1 MKNIK
6 SLLTLIL
13 GLLGFV
19 VSLKL
24 AFIYFDANLGG
35 GGTGHFCSLN
45 SVVDCNGVAQS
56 SYSVFLG
63 IPLAIWGMLF
73 YLGVIGFSLLE
84 LLKEKLPFF
93 VELRHPLNYLYL
105 MSVFSL
111 FVAVVLAYIS
121 TVKLHKICLLCYMT
135 YGINALIF
143 ALLVKN
149 SFTQSLAFAYQDSKQ
164 FLAKIKNTY
173 IVPFLSIFFVFVVIF
188 FNYTQIL
195 APNAQILLDRGNI
208 LGDKNSHLRI
218 YVYTDYNCQYC
229 AKTNYNVMKL
239 AQNID
244 GIRIEKIEY
253 PLDSNCN
260 PHCTK
265 IKNNSCQAAKYAL
278 ASKKQGKYILMSSLL
293 FENSH
298 DLSEKNILLVAQKH
312 GLDVEKLK
320 EDANSKEIE
329 EELSSQIQKS
339 SDFGINSTP
348 STKIGVKIYNY
359 YLPYDELYKIVSE
372 YKNVVP

>member
-45 SVVDCNGVAQS
+45 SIVDCNGVAQS

-111 FVAVVLAYIS
+111 FVAVA
-121 TVKLHKICLLCYMT
+121 
-135 YGINALIF
+135 
-143 ALLVKN
+143 
-149 SFTQSLAFAYQDSKQ
+149 
-164 FLAKIKNTY
+164 
-173 IVPFLSIFFVFVVIF
+173 
-188 FNYTQIL
+188 
-195 APNAQILLDRGNI
+195 ILL
-208 LGDKNSHLRI
+208 
-218 YVYTDYNCQYC
+218 
-229 AKTNYNVMKL
+229 
-239 AQNID
+239 
-244 GIRIEKIEY
+244 
-253 PLDSNCN
+253 
-260 PHCTK
+260 
-265 IKNNSCQAAKYAL
+265 
-278 ASKKQGKYILMSSLL
+278 
-293 FENSH
+293 
-298 DLSEKNILLVAQKH
+298 
-312 GLDVEKLK
+312 
-320 EDANSKEIE
+320 
-329 EELSSQIQKS
+329 LSS
-339 SDFGINSTP
+339 
-348 STKIGVKIYNY
+348 V
-359 YLPYDELYKIVSE
+359 
-372 YKNVVP
+372 